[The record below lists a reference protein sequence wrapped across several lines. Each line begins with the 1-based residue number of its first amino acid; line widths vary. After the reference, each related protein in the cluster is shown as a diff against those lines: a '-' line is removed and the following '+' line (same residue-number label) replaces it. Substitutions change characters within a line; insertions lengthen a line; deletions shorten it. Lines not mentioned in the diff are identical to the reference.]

1 MSQGNQYWRF
11 EGDVLDED
19 YPRDISVGF
28 DGIPSDVDAAFA
40 IPAPT
45 HLGKEKAYFFK
56 GILKYFCSHGSRECK
71 QITRQKLQDSQ
82 RNGWNPSKPRVK
94 EDPEMSSNI

>member
-1 MSQGNQYWRF
+1 MRLKVNRFSELCQLFALFKKSHHKSQHGVKQGNPLFSSLHIQGKQYWRF

-28 DGIPSDVDAAFA
+28 EGIPQDVDAAFA
-40 IPAPT
+40 VPAPN

-56 GILKYFCSHGSRECK
+56 GICTG
-71 QITRQKLQDSQ
+71 I
-82 RNGWNPSKPRVK
+82 
-94 EDPEMSSNI
+94 